1 MIVPPDPSAGGRVP
15 AHPARLA
22 ALVLAAVALLGTS
35 CAGAPPSTGGASG
48 PTTPG
53 VAGGRSAVP
62 APDSTG
68 VGLPTDDVGRAHQAA
83 LGLIALGT
91 LGAEKG
97 STDAVRA
104 LGERVTT
111 DGRAVDERVRALADR
126 AGIALGDDLGAA
138 VQALLAD
145 VAVRTGQP
153 FDQGWVRAVLDL
165 GEQARDAANAV
176 LSSDASDEAKSAAR
190 EVLARLDALG
200 AAVRETATTVGAAT
214 PTAVNAG
221 SGGRVV
227 TTPVRPVGF
236 GTGRPGAVVR
246 SPARDALVPV
256 GIELP
261 DRGVTAPV
269 VSTGTGLDGV
279 VAAPDPPTTV
289 GWWAPSALAGAATGT
304 TVLAGHVDSRAG
316 LGVFAVLRDVAVGE
330 RVLVRGAD
338 GDVHTYRIIGRR
350 QVAKTALPADLF
362 APGGPPRLALVTCG
376 GRFDRAAR
384 RYTDNVIVYAVPA

>member
-1 MIVPPDPSAGGRVP
+1 VP
-15 AHPARLA
+15 AHPARRA

-35 CAGAPPSTGGASG
+35 CAGAPPSTGGSG
-48 PTTPG
+48 N
-53 VAGGRSAVP
+53 VVGGRSAVP
-62 APDSTG
+62 APESTG
-68 VGLPTDDVGRAHQAA
+68 IGVPTDDVGRAHQAA

-111 DGRAVDERVRALADR
+111 DGRAVDERVRALADQ
-126 AGIALGDDLGAA
+126 AGIVLGDDLGAA
-138 VQALLAD
+138 VQALLGD
-145 VAVRTGQP
+145 VAVRTRQP
-153 FDQGWVRAVLDL
+153 FDQGWARAVLDL
-165 GEQARDAANAV
+165 EEQARDAAKAV
-176 LSSDASDEAKSAAR
+176 LSSDASDEAKSTAR
-190 EVLARLDALG
+190 EVLVRLDALD
-200 AAVRETATTVGAAT
+200 AVVQETARAVGAAT

-221 SGGRVV
+221 SGGLVV
-227 TTPVRPVGF
+227 TTPVGLGAAGPE
-236 GTGRPGAVVR
+236 AVVGT
-246 SPARDALVPV
+246 PARDALVPV
-256 GIELP
+256 RIELP

-289 GWWAPSALAGAATGT
+289 GWWAPGALAGAAAGT

-338 GDVHTYRIIGRR
+338 GDVRTYRTTGRR

-376 GRFDRAAR
+376 GGFDRAVR
-384 RYTDNVIVYAVPA
+384 RYPDNVIVYAVPT